1 MSHIANFADLAENS
15 STTIAIDQRALL
27 LVRKG
32 DELYIYENRCPH
44 IADTLDPQGG
54 SVASPDGLLI
64 HCQRHGAEFLSHT
77 GECVAGPCQGE
88 RLTAIAHTVANGDIY
103 LD

>member
-1 MSHIANFADLAENS
+1 MSHIANFADLADN
-15 STTIAIDQRALL
+15 STTALVIDQRPLL
-27 LVRKG
+27 LMRKA

-44 IADTLDPQGG
+44 VADTLDPEGG

-88 RLTAIAHTVANGDIY
+88 RLTPIAHTVANGDIY